1 MTDAFRW
8 TIVANMTTRHGGG
21 TLSYATDFIWELKE
35 WIILILTSTFVVQK
49 EKHSIVC
56 NQEQGIYSYGE
67 YLKDI
72 RFSESWMLGTF
83 NSFCV

>member
-1 MTDAFRW
+1 MADAFRW
-8 TIVANMTTRHGGG
+8 TSGNLATRHGGG
-21 TLSYATDFIWELKE
+21 ALSYATDFIWELRE

-56 NQEQGIYSYGE
+56 NQEQCIYSYGE

-72 RFSESWMLGTF
+72 RFSES
-83 NSFCV
+83 